1 MRGRR
6 GFQLRLR
13 WRLENHFLLM
23 DSPNVEQYV
32 VGIYADYQGVG
43 ITLIGTNQEIDRFW
57 VYDHIHLDK
66 ASIEA
71 IKTCLDD
78 LFLRFPQIRKI
89 HVNNIE
95 SLRQELNICYKDKL
109 YIDKRDLVKNGF
121 IYYERRSEVKVIELE
136 VENLTFTLNS
146 YINDGRLIFNNS
158 LLENKSNLKSE
169 IENYQ
174 LQDINQNV
182 FSLYIAISEIDPI
195 KLKFLCGS
203 VSAG

>member
-6 GFQLRLR
+6 AFQLRLR
-13 WRLENHFLLM
+13 WRLENHFSLM

-32 VGIYADYQGVG
+32 VGIYADYKGVG
-43 ITLIGTNQEIDRFW
+43 ITLVGTNQEIDRFW
-57 VYDHIHLDK
+57 VYDHIHLNK
-66 ASIEA
+66 ASIQA
-71 IKTCLDD
+71 IKASIDD
-78 LFLRFPQIRKI
+78 LLCRFPQIRKI

-95 SLRQELNICYKDKL
+95 PLRQELNICYKDKL

-121 IYYERRSEVKVIELE
+121 IYYERRSEVKVIDFE
-136 VENLTFTLNS
+136 VENLTFALNS

-158 LLENKSNLKSE
+158 LLENRSNLKSE
-169 IENYQ
+169 IENYK